1 MMRNEKRSISDTFG
15 SRGSITWLHP
25 TQSVLAAGVAKLRAA
40 MLTLCLVLSLS
51 ACSTTGGH
59 ARDYLPG
66 GVEYYSVG
74 SALNKDYYTTYVTRV
89 QYAYSLYADHRW
101 WQDSR
106 PPANPSAI
114 NMLQSYMPLHVRWEL
129 KDGRQFIAENIDVHA
144 AMREYF
150 KRNDLK
156 VQWQR
161 EGRSWAIGDSYPS
174 LVYDVRE
181 DQVILK
187 WLIRINKTPYDQ
199 RILPSGVATRWTFEY
214 EEHVA
219 GTVKGTPTQGIDF
232 ENRREVKPKSN

>member
-1 MMRNEKRSISDTFG
+1 MSDKRTIGIWAGLGLSG
-15 SRGSITWLHP
+15 KITWLIP
-25 TQSVLAAGVAKLRAA
+25 SQNALAVGMARLRGA
-40 MLTLCLVLSLS
+40 MLSLGIAMS
-51 ACSTTGGH
+51 LIVCGIAVGH

-74 SALNKDYYTTYVTRV
+74 SALNKDYFTKSVTRV
-89 QYAYSLYADHRW
+89 QYDYALYPSVRW
-101 WQDSR
+101 WIDSG

-129 KDGRQFIAENIDVHA
+129 KDGRQFIAENIDVRA

-150 KRNDLK
+150 KHNDLK

-161 EGRSWAIGDSYPS
+161 EGRSWAIGDSYAS
-174 LVYDVRE
+174 LVYDVRDDE
-181 DQVILK
+181 VILK

-199 RILPSGVATRWTFEY
+199 RILPSGAATRWVFEY

-219 GTVKGTPTQGIDF
+219 GAVKGTSTQGIDF
-232 ENRREVKPKSN
+232 ENRREVKRKPE